1 MKKIISIILVTA
13 TLVSIYA
20 LPIDTSAKTVA
31 QFEAEVKKYTKDLEA
46 TNASLAKNDA
56 EVKAIQQ
63 KIATYEKQIKEA
75 ENTIV
80 TLQKEIDES
89 NLEIEKKSEESKKI
103 IEYYQVANGTN
114 AYLEYAFGADSI
126 TDMIY
131 RMSVVEQLTEY
142 NDKIMRELEALIA
155 KNKKQQEELTA
166 KKQSL
171 VTLSEQAEKEK
182 KKIQADIA
190 SLRDTVPSIKTRIA
204 EAQEMV
210 KYYKSLG
217 CGANE
222 DVQACQHRIEQSS
235 SSSLP
240 SVGFFSRPMQ
250 NGYVVRGFSSGHI
263 GYDLSSGNKTEP
275 IYPIAAGSIHA
286 IYTDECTSGRWCQN
300 MGISCKGNAKI
311 VVVKHNYNGSYIY
324 SSYVHLS
331 NYGSIYQGQF
341 VTKDTVIG
349 YMGNTGCSTGPH
361 LHLEIAR
368 CFWKNNGGCVY
379 DSYVNRLIN
388 PRDIISFPSQWNNR

>member
-131 RMSVVEQLTEY
+131 RMS
-142 NDKIMRELEALIA
+142 
-155 KNKKQQEELTA
+155 
-166 KKQSL
+166 
-171 VTLSEQAEKEK
+171 
-182 KKIQADIA
+182 A
-190 SLRDTVPSIKTRIA
+190 SA
-204 EAQEMV
+204 
-210 KYYKSLG
+210 
-217 CGANE
+217 
-222 DVQACQHRIEQSS
+222 
-235 SSSLP
+235 
-240 SVGFFSRPMQ
+240 
-250 NGYVVRGFSSGHI
+250 
-263 GYDLSSGNKTEP
+263 
-275 IYPIAAGSIHA
+275 
-286 IYTDECTSGRWCQN
+286 
-300 MGISCKGNAKI
+300 
-311 VVVKHNYNGSYIY
+311 
-324 SSYVHLS
+324 
-331 NYGSIYQGQF
+331 
-341 VTKDTVIG
+341 
-349 YMGNTGCSTGPH
+349 
-361 LHLEIAR
+361 
-368 CFWKNNGGCVY
+368 
-379 DSYVNRLIN
+379 
-388 PRDIISFPSQWNNR
+388 